1 MCATVVVEDVD
12 PRAPR
17 WDRDRV
23 ALIIGEGL
31 TYTEALHQI
40 RALLAFLGAPQ
51 HGLDATCWCGEH
63 VSVPA
68 AEIRVPRQR
77 TASGPKGIR
86 HAS

>member
-12 PRAPR
+12 PRAPK

-31 TYTEALHQI
+31 THTEALHQI
-40 RALLAFLGAPQ
+40 RALLTFLGVPQ
-51 HGLDATCWCGEH
+51 HSLGATCWCGEH
-63 VSVPA
+63 VSVPP
-68 AEIRVPRQR
+68 AEKRVPRQR
-77 TASGPKGIR
+77 SAPGPKGIR